1 MDILAIIPARGG
13 SKGLPGKNIRPM
25 SGHPLIAYSILA
37 AQRSTRITRIVVNT
51 DDAAIAEV
59 AVKYGAECPFM
70 RPPELAGHTSTDLEV
85 FMHALRW
92 HQTHE
97 QYRPELVVQLRP
109 TSPLR
114 VEGWIDSAI
123 DQVLS
128 NQADSLRVIT
138 PSPITPYKMWT
149 LNSDTHTMQAL
160 LSVPGMDEPFN
171 MPRQSLPQTYWQI
184 GTLDVIKTSV
194 IEQGHMSGKHILP
207 FIVDQAYAAD
217 IDDLQSFMAAEKKM
231 QQLPCIRF

>member
-37 AQRSTRITRIVVNT
+37 AQRSARITRIVVNT

-70 RPPELAGHTSTDLEV
+70 RPAELAGDTSTDLEV

-92 HQTHE
+92 HQTYE

-194 IEQGHMSGKHILP
+194 IERGHMSGKHILP